1 MTAPFKETLRE
12 AYLGVRTLETAANY
26 AKADQIA
33 LADVPRE
40 ITPAVNQTPE
50 YYYTDDQGFWERAF
64 SDLPFWGTT
73 VSLHG
78 VAISEWVARIPG
90 LFFKPGSDLIR
101 EVSPDAIERSSETWI
116 QYQPWG
122 KSQKVMG
129 GIGTLRLAPMP
140 DGSRLLC
147 VTGSMNASTG
157 IPVLVKPE
165 ILERFPAGLEGQL
178 ISLSA
183 RWQPMSTGWAAQF
196 PSLRGIP
203 RGYLV
208 IENPADFRLLNQVIP
223 TRFHPFTIMEYQ
235 KDSTLLYDFAF
246 ATADTGDANHRRDL
260 EEFFERY
267 KNDFGRHGEYLIAA
281 DMYEPLWDA
290 KFNDPAELRKD
301 SQLELL
307 EARVR
312 ERMLG
317 ENVIEP
323 ILEALVHTCGQDKDF
338 LATFSDQIGIEPAL
352 WSKGTI
358 LAQECNSFLAFIK
371 RDAPQKIESLIDVLA
386 VHFPRLRS

>member
-1 MTAPFKETLRE
+1 MTAPSNSAFRE

-26 AKADQIA
+26 AKADQIT
-33 LADVPRE
+33 LGDVPRE
-40 ITPAVNQTPE
+40 TTPAVNKTPE
-50 YYYTDDQGFWERAF
+50 FYYTVDQEFWERAF
-64 SDLPFWGTT
+64 SDSPFWGTM

-78 VAISEWVARIPG
+78 VAISEWVARVPG
-90 LFFKPGSDLIR
+90 LFFKPESEMIR
-101 EVSPDAIERSSETWI
+101 QVSPAAIERSSETWI

-157 IPVLVKPE
+157 IPVLVMPE

-183 RWQPMSTGWAAQF
+183 RWQPMSIGWASQF

-208 IENPADFRLLNQVIP
+208 IENPSDFRLLNQVSP

-235 KDSTLLYDFAF
+235 QGSALLYDFAY
-246 ATADTGDANHRRDL
+246 ATADTGDSNHRREL

-312 ERMLG
+312 EHLHGQTAIDTVLEVLG
-317 ENVIEP
+317 TTSTDEADLRRHS
-323 ILEALVHTCGQDKDF
+323 LEV
-338 LATFSDQIGIEPAL
+338 GIEPAL
-352 WSKGTI
+352 WLGGAT
-358 LAQECNSFLAFIK
+358 LAKNCSNFLAHVLEMGHEKFE
-371 RDAPQKIESLIDVLA
+371 ALIEVLA
-386 VHFPRLRS
+386 KQNPAKFV